1 VFFALDSSP
10 GRGRKKFREMK
21 EFMQSLV
28 TKLQIGL
35 SNSQVGFLQ
44 YDDLTT
50 GRDRVVFEKDD
61 SSDKILWRI
70 ETMKYRKGKDSYLGN
85 ALKIVNNEVTF
96 LISNNKTMKA
106 EWFMRRFYQSSLFL
120 ISLWLTYTGW
130 TFYSPTSITVK

>member
-1 VFFALDSSP
+1 MFFALDSSP

-70 ETMKYRKGKDSYLGN
+70 QTMKYRKGKDSYLGN

-96 LISNNKTMKA
+96 LISNNN
-106 EWFMRRFYQSSLFL
+106 
-120 ISLWLTYTGW
+120 
-130 TFYSPTSITVK
+130 

>member
-1 VFFALDSSP
+1 
-10 GRGRKKFREMK
+10 MK